1 MTASLPC
8 LLQSFFLQYL
18 PVERGLAENTILSYR
33 DVLKLLI
40 DYLCETL
47 HKAPDEIQIEH
58 LSQKHTLDF
67 LDHGEQVRGWTPRTR
82 NQRLAAIRTF
92 WRYVARAHPELA
104 LQAMQV
110 RSIGQKKT
118 TPKPA
123 EYLEENEMQVLL
135 DAIDQVQPLGVRDY
149 AIVLVLYNT
158 GARVSEIVS
167 LGLDD
172 LRLDGVSQVR
182 LKGKGGKIRSC
193 PLWPQTVQALKR
205 WLAVRQA
212 HESTEQQVFLN
223 ARGRRLTR
231 FGIRYLLHKHGLRA
245 QDHCPSIQTKNLT
258 PHVLRHTT
266 AMHLIRAG
274 NDLSSVAYW
283 LGHAH
288 LNTTHHYVH
297 IDMKAKQRMLDK
309 TSPPQSGDLPPWH
322 RPDIR
327 EWLKDLRPKA
337 PLCDAQ
343 P

>member
-1 MTASLPC
+1 MAGA
-8 LLQSFFLQYL
+8 Y
-18 PVERGLAENTILSYR
+18 G
-33 DVLKLLI
+33 
-40 DYLCETL
+40 
-47 HKAPDEIQIEH
+47 H
-58 LSQKHTLDF
+58 L
-67 LDHGEQVRGWTPRTR
+67 GGPRR
-82 NQRLAAIRTF
+82 AAIRTF
-92 WRYVARAHPELA
+92 WRYVAREHPELA

-123 EYLEENEMQVLL
+123 EYLEEDEMQALL
-135 DAIDQVQPLGVRDY
+135 NAIDQAPPLGVRDY
-149 AIVLVLYNT
+149 AIMLVLYNT
-158 GARVSEIVS
+158 GARVSEAVG
-167 LGLDD
+167 LDLDD
-172 LRLDGVSQVR
+172 LHLDGVSQVR
-182 LKGKGGKIRSC
+182 LKGKGGKTRSC
-193 PLWPQTVQALKR
+193 PLWPQTVQALQR
-205 WLAVRQA
+205 WLTVRQPHDPTDQA
-212 HESTEQQVFLN
+212 VFLN

-231 FGIRYLLHKHGLRA
+231 FGIRYLLGKHGLQA
-245 QDHCPSIQTKNLT
+245 QDQCPSIQTKTLT

-288 LNTTHHYVH
+288 LNTTHHYFR

-309 TSPPQSGDLPPWH
+309 TSPPESSDPPPWR

-327 EWLKDLRPKA
+327 EWLKNLRPQV